1 MNIYVIKDRNS
12 IKIEAKDGTVIRA
25 YEFDLMEKYMSC
37 DQMLIN
43 FFTILYQYQFEESK
57 ITFIDKTRGEKVK

>member
-1 MNIYVIKDRNS
+1 MNIYVVKDRNS
-12 IKIEAKDGTVIRA
+12 IKIEAKDGTLIRA

-43 FFTILYQYQFEESK
+43 FFTILYQYQFEGSK